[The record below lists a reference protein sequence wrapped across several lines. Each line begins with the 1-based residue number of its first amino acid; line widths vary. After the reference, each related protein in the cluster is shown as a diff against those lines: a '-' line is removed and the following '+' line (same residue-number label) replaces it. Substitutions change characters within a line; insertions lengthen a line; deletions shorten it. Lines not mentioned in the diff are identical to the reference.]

1 MAQVKG
7 DPMPPTGEML
17 KAIKER
23 AGKRFNCSY
32 CVGTGRVMVG
42 ALRSDAC
49 PECKGTGCTDASV
62 SDIAAFAQ
70 AERETAERETLEACA
85 KQMCLKCGAGQKV
98 ERRLSGN
105 WYHND
110 FVCFAGPIHA
120 LARGDS
126 FIDWNEC
133 HVKTREHWA
142 EKILGLIGGA
152 SAVDVKGLADEIVDW
167 LNDNGAEL
175 TRTQLRQGV
184 ADLLRKHIA
193 ASSEARDDPRCKRC
207 GYIRSLHSI
216 EPPYD
221 LDGPHGFYCP
231 SFSYVDPPK
240 AGSGWW
246 KKNRKV
252 YCTCGHFGENHDP
265 EDGNCEVG
273 PPCEK
278 KCQRFDARDLQPL
291 ETGTGAGEQEE
302 K

>member
-1 MAQVKG
+1 MSKLAEMDWNFDKALQEAFEAL
-7 DPMPPTGEML
+7 GEHWYWEKL
-17 KAIKER
+17 R
-23 AGKRFNCSY
+23 AEL
-32 CVGTGRVMVG
+32 
-42 ALRSDAC
+42 LRRL
-49 PECKGTGCTDASV
+49 GASV
-62 SDIAAFAQ
+62 VDREQLIALQ
-70 AERETAERETLEACA
+70 LEHETSYNESSGRWYWSC
-85 KQMCLKCGAGQKV
+85 KCGL
-98 ERRLSGN
+98 E
-105 WYHND
+105 
-110 FVCFAGPIHA
+110 
-120 LARGDS
+120 DS

-133 HVKTREHWA
+133 HIKTREHWA

-193 ASSEARDDPRCKRC
+193 LPAAPSARDDPRCKRC